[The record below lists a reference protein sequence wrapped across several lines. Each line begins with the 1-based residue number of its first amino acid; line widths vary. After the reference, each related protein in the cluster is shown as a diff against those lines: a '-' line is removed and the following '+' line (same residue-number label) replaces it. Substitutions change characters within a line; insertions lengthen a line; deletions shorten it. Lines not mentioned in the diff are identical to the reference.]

1 MGHRSIGSW
10 SICLKISGIVWFFTW
25 FIWKFQDIFLFFIG
39 SISWDQDT
47 FPFARDLFPWWIRGG
62 SDPDTYG
69 IRWSADPTHW
79 GGGSGNTA
87 LIILVDAFVCVC
99 ICMGGTILNYMELYT
114 DPFSLAFYLITNWTK
129 NNN

>member
-1 MGHRSIGSW
+1 MQ
-10 SICLKISGIVWFFTW
+10 GIHFH
-25 FIWKFQDIFLFFIG
+25 
-39 SISWDQDT
+39 
-47 FPFARDLFPWWIRGG
+47 GG

-69 IRWSADPTHW
+69 IRGSTDPTHW

-87 LIILVDAFVCVC
+87 LIILVDAIVCVR

-114 DPFSLAFYLITNWTK
+114 EPFSLEFYLITNSTK

>member
-1 MGHRSIGSW
+1 M
-10 SICLKISGIVWFFTW
+10 
-25 FIWKFQDIFLFFIG
+25 
-39 SISWDQDT
+39 
-47 FPFARDLFPWWIRGG
+47 FPFARDPFPWWIRGG
-62 SDPDTYG
+62 SDLDTYG
-69 IRWSADPTHW
+69 IHGSADPTHW
-79 GGGSGNTA
+79 GGGSGNTT